1 MKIYNAS
8 GTEIVDVLPDDSSHR
23 YRAVMGDDNLTLKY
37 SLAEHIE
44 LPLGAYVTFQG
55 KNYVLKRPENLK
67 MRHTRAFEYTVIF
80 DSPQSDSKIWKFRN
94 PIDGRLKFPL
104 VATPQ
109 EHLQMFVDN
118 MNRRDSGWSIGYC
131 LDGEEKLV
139 SYDHD
144 YCWEALG
151 KIAETF
157 NTEFEISGKTVY
169 LRRVEYN
176 RSAPLQ
182 LSYGKG
188 NGFRSGIGRSNSGDK
203 PPVEILFVQGGTDNI
218 DRSKYGSS
226 ELRLPRS
233 QTIRF
238 DGSKFEGETGFDSS
252 NARSYVTDADGLSIR
267 RSDRAL
273 SSQAE
278 ESIDCSHIYPKR
290 IGTVSGVVTVDADKN
305 LYDFIDSSI
314 PASLNYED
322 CLIAGETMTVEFQ
335 TGELA
340 GHGAFEVKYYHNA
353 VEDRETGNMK
363 AARRFEIVP
372 KEEDGYIMPSG
383 SFKPAVNDRY
393 AVFGCQLPAAYI
405 CDNTTKT
412 GAEWDMFREGV
423 RYMYDNEEALFS
435 FTGAID
441 GLWSK
446 QQWSYVGQ
454 RIIIGGYVSFTDA
467 RFQDQPVLVRIIGV
481 KDFINK
487 PHSPEVELSNKTVS
501 AGFSTKINQI
511 EAQEVVNADNIRKA
525 MNFTKRRWRDAKET
539 IAMIEEG
546 LFENF
551 TESITPLTVQTMS
564 MLVGDESLQYR
575 FVASKANPVEVSHT
589 FTYNE
594 ATRKFSTAAGVIQHL
609 TLGIDQV
616 KPSHDSSE
624 YKYWSVSA
632 FESEYLRDPTKK
644 YYLYIKAN
652 RSSESAIFML
662 SETAY
667 AMDADSSYYYF
678 LVGVLNSE
686 YEGTRSFAS
695 LYGFTEILPG
705 RITTDKIVST
715 SGTTYFDLVAGEIGG
730 NIKIKSGSSGYDN
743 LSDKPDLSVYAYES
757 ELSVNAQWISGLVSR
772 VNTVEGTISS
782 AGWIT
787 KADGNTWWAAKTLED
802 GDTIISYINQ
812 NATTTT
818 INSSRIDLVGA
829 VTFSMFSSG
838 LQDVINAKTDSSSLG
853 SLAWLNSVDWSNL
866 GGTLQGTI
874 GGKADSS
881 SLGTLATLNS
891 IAWGNLDSGVQG
903 TINGKLTSV
912 SWNDLQTAVQNTIN
926 GKLSSV
932 SWSDLTSA
940 VQNVINGKLT
950 SVAWDNLQ
958 QTLKDTI
965 NAKVAS
971 ASLGSLAYVNEVTAA
986 LLGTTI
992 VTGGYLNSNYI
1003 DVNHISATS
1012 GTIGGW
1018 SIGQNGLTATTSGG
1032 YFICGDNSTHFLRIN
1047 YSGAFLS
1054 IRNDSDKSA
1063 SYDTAV
1069 SISVYGNNA
1078 TGLDIIAQAGDNSIA
1093 INCYGDVRYNVRSGE
1108 SFRIS
1113 GDGFFAPACA
1123 FKSSSFTLP
1132 TSNVPTGSV
1141 YFVKGSNVTVSTSGN
1156 RIKASDSSTTTSS
1169 YTQGA
1174 DSAIYVY
1181 DGYYWNHFR
1190 CD

>member
-757 ELSVNAQWISGLVSR
+757 ELSVNAQWISGLVQR
-772 VNTVEGTISS
+772 VSTVEGTISS

-787 KADGNTWWAAKTLED
+787 QADGNTWWAAKTLED

-853 SLAWLNSVDWSNL
+853 SLAWLNSVDWANL
-866 GGTLQGTI
+866 GSTLQGTI

-950 SVAWDNLQ
+950 SVAWDDLQ
-958 QTLKDTI
+958 QSLKNTI
-965 NAKVAS
+965 NAKVS
-971 ASLGSLAYVNEVTAA
+971 SSSLGNLAYVDEVTAA

-1054 IRNDSDKSA
+1054 VRNDTNKSA

-1069 SISVYGNNA
+1069 SISAYGNNA
-1078 TGLDIIAQAGDNSIA
+1078 VGLDIIAQAGDNSIA

-1156 RIKASDSSTTTSS
+1156 RIKASDSSSTTSS
-1169 YTQGA
+1169 YTQGSA
-1174 DSAIYVY
+1174 SAIYVY

>member
-1 MKIYNAS
+1 MKIYS
-8 GTEIVDVLPDDSSHR
+8 STGTELLDVEVDDTSYR
-23 YRAVMGDDNLTLKY
+23 YRAIMGDNSLTLKY
-37 SLAEHIE
+37 SLAVHVE
-44 LPLGAYVTFQG
+44 LPLGAYCDYQG
-55 KNYVLKRPENLK
+55 KRFTLVRPEALK
-67 MRHTRAFEYTVIF
+67 MKHTRSFEYTVTF
-80 DSPQSDSKIWKFRN
+80 DSPQVNAKMWKFRN
-94 PIDGRLKFPL
+94 TVDGRLKFPL
-104 VATPQ
+104 TATPR
-109 EHLQMFVDN
+109 EHLDMFVAN
-118 MNRRDSGWSIGYC
+118 MNRRSSGWKVGACI
-131 LDGEEKLV
+131 DGEEKLI

-144 YCWEALG
+144 YCWDALG
-151 KIAETF
+151 KMAETF
-157 NTEFEISGKTVY
+157 NTEFEIDGKTVY
-169 LRRVEYN
+169 LRRVEKN
-176 RSAPLQ
+176 KAAPLS

-188 NGFRSGIGRSNSGDK
+188 NGFKSGIGRANDGEN
-203 PPVEILFVQGGTDNI
+203 PPVEILFCQGGTENI
-218 DRSKYGSS
+218 DPSKYGGR
-226 ELRLPRS
+226 ELHLPKNGTLS
-233 QTIRF
+233 Y
-238 DGSKFEGETGFDSS
+238 DGTHFEGETGFDSS
-252 NARSYVTDADGLSIR
+252 NARSYVVDADGLSIR

-278 ESIDCSHIYPKR
+278 DSLDLTHIYPKR
-290 IGTVSGVVTVDADKN
+290 VGTVSGVVVVDAEKCF
-305 LYDFIDSSI
+305 YDFIDSSI
-314 PASLNYED
+314 PNGLNYED
-322 CLIAGETMTVEFQ
+322 CLIAGETMTVIFQ
-335 TGELA
+335 SGELA
-340 GHGAFEVKYYHNA
+340 GHGEFEVKYYHAA
-353 VEDRETGNMK
+353 VDGK
-363 AARRFEIVP
+363 AAKRFEIVP
-372 KEEDGYIMPSG
+372 KEEDGITMPSG
-383 SFKPAVNDRY
+383 SFVPAVGDKY
-393 AVFGCQLPAAYI
+393 VVFGCQLPSAYI
-405 CDNTTKT
+405 NDAQTKT
-412 GAEWDMFREGV
+412 GAEWEMFREGV
-423 RYMYDNEEALFS
+423 RYMYDNEEAMFS
-435 FTGAID
+435 FTGQLD
-441 GLWSK
+441 GIWAK
-446 QQWSYVGQ
+446 NDWGYVGG
-454 RIIIGGYVSFTDA
+454 RIVLGGYVSFTDSS
-467 RFQDQPVLVRIIGV
+467 FQEDPVLVRIIGI
-481 KDFINK
+481 KDFINN
-487 PHSPEVELSNKTVS
+487 PHSPEIELSNKTVS
-501 AGFSTKINQI
+501 AGFVTTIKEI
-511 EAQEVVNADNIRKA
+511 ESQEVTSQYQFGQSLS
-525 MNFTKRRWRDAKET
+525 FTKRRFRDAKET
-539 IAMIEEG
+539 IDMLSDLVDAG
-546 LFENF
+546 FDHF
-551 TESITPLTVQTMS
+551 SSSIMPITVQTMS
-564 MLVGDESLQYR
+564 LLVGDESLQYR
-575 FVASKANPVEVSHT
+575 FVTNKTAPVETVPNI
-589 FTYNE
+589 YYD
-594 ATRKFSTAAGVIQHL
+594 ADQRKLIAPACIMQHL
-609 TLGIDQV
+609 TLGISQI
-616 KPSHDSSE
+616 SSAHDADE
-624 YKYWSVSA
+624 YKYWDVAAYTSSA
-632 FESEYLRDPTKK
+632 LTVKEKK

-652 RSSESAIFML
+652 RSNSNAVFLL
-662 SETAY
+662 SETPY
-667 AMDADSSYYYF
+667 TMDGDNSYYYF
-678 LVGVLNSE
+678 LVGILNSE
-686 YEGTRSFAS
+686 YEGVRSFVT

-715 SGTTYFDLVAGEIGG
+715 SGTTYFDLVLGEIGG

-757 ELSVNAQWISGLVSR
+757 ELSVNAQWISGLVQQ
-772 VNTVEGTISS
+772 VNTIDGTISS

-853 SLAWLNSVDWSNL
+853 SLAWLNSVDWANL
-866 GGTLQGTI
+866 GSTLQGTI

-965 NAKVAS
+965 NAKAAS
-971 ASLGSLAYVNEVTAA
+971 ASLGDLAYVDEVTAA

-1069 SISVYGNNA
+1069 SISAYGNDA